1 MDVHEIEEHI
11 VSNPQILLGKPII
24 RGTRIPVYLI
34 VGFVESGH
42 SPEEILDDYPVLTLR
57 DIEAAIA
64 FTELERSQTEVRP
77 LFKSA

>member
-1 MDVHEIEEHI
+1 MNQDEIDQHI
-11 VSNPQILLGKPII
+11 SNDPGILLGKPVI

-42 SPEEILDDYPVLTLR
+42 TPEEIVDDYPVLTLR

-64 FTELERSQTEVRP
+64 FTAQERSRTSVRP

>member
-1 MDVHEIEEHI
+1 MEQHEIDEHI
-11 VSNPQILLGKPII
+11 VTNPGILLGKPII

-34 VGFVESGH
+34 VGFIESGH
-42 SPEEILDDYPVLTLR
+42 SPEEIIDDYPVLTLR

-64 FTELERSQTEVRP
+64 FTALERSRTDVRP